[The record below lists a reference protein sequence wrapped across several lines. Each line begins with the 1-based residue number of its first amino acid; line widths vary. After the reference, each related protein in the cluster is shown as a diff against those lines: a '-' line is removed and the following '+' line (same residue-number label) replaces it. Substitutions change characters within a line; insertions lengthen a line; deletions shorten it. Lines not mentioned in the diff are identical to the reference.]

1 MPAEWNKHSG
11 TLLIWPHNSETW
23 PGKRLDAVEKVYRDI
38 ICTLLKY
45 EPVVLLVAN
54 DETRKRAISGLGSI
68 SMLRYPLEI
77 HQVPVN
83 DVWARDS
90 GPIFIK
96 NKKSETYRLTNW
108 EFNSWGGKYEPW
120 DDDNRIPEYISS
132 VFSIPAYSVGK
143 VLEGGSIETNGD
155 GLFLTT
161 ESVLLNPNR
170 NPELSKAEIEQMLK
184 RYLGAENV
192 IWLRRGLKGDDTDG
206 HIDDLTR
213 FVNKNT
219 VITALTEDQSNPNH
233 DILYEN
239 LEILLHSTD
248 LAGNPLHVITVPLPN
263 TKIED
268 PTADGS
274 DHVPSSYANFYIANG
289 AVLVPLYDS
298 RTDQQVLDLF
308 SALFP
313 DRDIEGITCNDLV
326 WGQGSIHCI
335 TQQLYGVS
343 FEL

>member
-1 MPAEWNKHSG
+1 MPAEWEKHSG
-11 TLLIWPHNSETW
+11 TLMIWPHNRNTW
-23 PGKRLDAVEKVYRDI
+23 PGKRLDSVETVYRKI
-38 ICTLLKY
+38 IRTLLTY
-45 EPVVLLVAN
+45 EPVVLLVDN
-54 DETRKRAISGLGSI
+54 DEMNKRALSVLGDISPLP
-68 SMLRYPLEI
+68 YPLVI

-96 NKKSETYRLTNW
+96 HVTEDTFRMTNW
-108 EFNSWGGKYEPW
+108 EFNSWGGKYGPW
-120 DDDNRIPEYISS
+120 SDDNRIPDYISS
-132 VFSIPAYSVGK
+132 AFSIQAYTTET
-143 VLEGGSIETNGD
+143 VLEGGSIETNGN

-170 NPELSKAEIEQMLK
+170 NPDLSKEEIEKTLK
-184 RYLGAENV
+184 RYLGAENI
-192 IWLRRGLKGDDTDG
+192 IWLRGGLKGDDTDG

-213 FVNKNT
+213 FINKNT

-239 LEILLHSTD
+239 LEILLSSTNM
-248 LAGNPLHVITVPLPN
+248 AGDPLHVITFPLPN
-263 TKIED
+263 TQIED
-268 PTADGS
+268 TTVDGS
-274 DHVPSSYANFYIANG
+274 DHVPSSYANFYIVNG

-313 DRDIEGITCNDLV
+313 DRKIEGINCRDLV

-335 TQQLYGVS
+335 TQQLYGM
-343 FEL
+343 EL